1 MTDNLPSL
9 KEIYEKN
16 YKLKDAFISYM
27 VLRKV
32 GYSTEDF
39 ENFMTDFLN
48 NSEVSNEE
56 INDSIPFVK
65 FMLRN
70 Y

>member
-1 MTDNLPSL
+1 MRRTISS
-9 KEIYEKN
+9 
-16 YKLKDAFISYM
+16 AFISYM

-48 NSEVSNEE
+48 NSEVSNEA